1 MPEPLAQL
9 QAAHHVR
16 HMSVNV
22 ITHTE
27 MLLFHPNV
35 QSAAMHRFMH
45 TNGKETRKNMV
56 HPSNIPVWMSD
67 DLKKK

>member
-9 QAAHHVR
+9 QAAHHLS

-27 MLLFHPNV
+27 MLLFHPN
-35 QSAAMHRFMH
+35 MHSQLQCIGSC
-45 TNGKETRKNMV
+45 TQVTRKQGKIWSV
-56 HPSNIPVWMSD
+56 PVTY
-67 DLKKK
+67 LFGHLVI